1 MEGRGK
7 GEAIDHQ
14 PALESRDSTMP
25 SCSHTLARVSLS
37 SAVFSQNG
45 EEEEDEEEEGM
56 GPGRS
61 GCKDED
67 GPIRGRGH
75 RRDGRRESRYADT
88 RQTKNWGPLRGT
100 GRESIDYTIGAVG
113 LY

>member
-1 MEGRGK
+1 VYGPCKPVGYK
-7 GEAIDHQ
+7 AF
-14 PALESRDSTMP
+14 
-25 SCSHTLARVSLS
+25 ARFSLPLS
-37 SAVFSQNG
+37 VFLQNG

-75 RRDGRRESRYADT
+75 RRDGRRESRYADPT
-88 RQTKNWGPLRGT
+88 
-100 GRESIDYTIGAVG
+100 
-113 LY
+113 